1 LNGGDTYEIIAGKYA
16 NLTTTPWLQKV
27 NSYNE
32 NSIPE
37 GSTVNVSIN
46 CSCRNAEINKYYG
59 LFLTYPLM
67 NATTDSL
74 SILSQTN
81 NVPSS

>member
-1 LNGGDTYEIIAGKYA
+1 MLRGKISLSAAGKTF
-16 NLTTTPWLQKV
+16 LKEH
-27 NSYNE
+27 NE

-37 GSTVNVSIN
+37 SSTINVTIN
-46 CSCRNAEINKYYG
+46 CFCRNAEISEYDG

-74 SILSQTN
+74 S
-81 NVPSS
+81 VC

>member
-1 LNGGDTYEIIAGKYA
+1 ML
-16 NLTTTPWLQKV
+16 
-27 NSYNE
+27 
-32 NSIPE
+32 
-37 GSTVNVSIN
+37 VSIVRAGMLK
-46 CSCRNAEINKYYG
+46 STKYYG